1 MASHTAQSPI
11 GKVEI
16 MKFSIFLVAVL
27 LSGCATNMQQVDRE
41 IGAGQPPAYKDGYM
55 GGCNSG
61 YVAAGH
67 PYYKFNKDVARYGSD
82 NIYKQGWDDG
92 FVVCKGKYD
101 AIGQS
106 LRR

>member
-1 MASHTAQSPI
+1 
-11 GKVEI
+11 
-16 MKFSIFLVAVL
+16 MKFYILIIVVL
-27 LSGCATNMQQVDRE
+27 LSGCASNMQGIDRE
-41 IGAGQPPAYKDGYM
+41 IGAGQPLAYKEGYM
-55 GGCNSG
+55 GGCDSG

-67 PYYKFNKDVARYGSD
+67 PYYKFNKDVTRYSSE

-92 FVVCKGKYD
+92 FAVCKGKYD